1 MPQLT
6 VLLVR
11 SGETAADVK
20 AVSRDRGRLR
30 LHERV
35 DPTLTLQGYQQAQQ
49 VYAALITALC
59 DQTPIVSRRGDSDGD
74 GVIDPLRNL
83 ACFTAPLRA
92 CQSTALLL
100 SAAGMA
106 SQDKL
111 TWRYTTVE
119 AATSPS
125 AVPIITV
132 NGLCASQAEII
143 ECGGVDRVVNAG
155 LLHTAAA
162 PWNDARVKCPFMNVC
177 VNDMKHTAGD
187 MVKAY
192 KADRNANPPN
202 RVLEVQYLWLSP
214 QVNNSTD
221 SNTPTTQTVSN
232 NTTVNNPWSL
242 AELTPKVNVC
252 IDMLKVSKYL
262 TPPRKGN
269 LDCKLPSSEKTEST
283 SPDAMVVAA
292 ICDCVS
298 KARLVGCDT
307 VLFCLPGTAMQSML
321 QYVQGG
327 RGRSGS
333 AYQSGANTMTPCTV
347 VTLMANVSDGNAT
360 TTSSCDIDWSLVG
373 TFGLPQMVT
382 NAAAAVPLWP
392 GAVDCLV
399 PPPPDKDPASVP
411 ANQWSAFPPPEP
423 EVIPND
429 YPDLY
434 VVYKMQWEHPCVC
447 STIRMPNSHTFS
459 DCADHRL
466 ARPCRLHFLLSKPW
480 VPFRA
485 VAEAA
490 AAVVALHQHVLL
502 DEEREVVVVVVVARH
517 HRIEVM
523 VHRPVPVVV
532 VVAPPVLSPLDVV
545 RRGNLRRDQW
555 RLPLAKRMCCVPYP
569 YTLLLCAHE
578 WRVCNAYR

>member
-11 SGETAADVK
+11 SGETAADVNVDTD
-20 AVSRDRGRLR
+20 AVGRDRDRLR

-49 VYAALITALC
+49 VYTALITALC
-59 DQTPIVSRRGDSDGD
+59 DQTPIISRRGDSDGD

-119 AATSPS
+119 AASSPS

-132 NGLCASQAEII
+132 NDLCASQAEII
-143 ECGGVDRVVNAG
+143 KCGGVTRVVNAG

-214 QVNNSTD
+214 AENKSTD
-221 SNTPTTQTVSN
+221 TPTTENPVSSAS
-232 NTTVNNPWSL
+232 TTVNDPWSL

-252 IDMLKVSKYL
+252 IDMLKVNKYL

-269 LDCKLPSSEKTEST
+269 LDCKLPTSEDTAEHS
-283 SPDAMVVAA
+283 SPDAIVVAA

-321 QYVQGG
+321 QHVQGG
-327 RGRSGS
+327 GGTNQSS
-333 AYQSGANTMTPCTV
+333 ANSMTPCTV
-347 VTLMANVSDGNAT
+347 VTLMANVKDGTATT
-360 TTSSCDIDWSLVG
+360 TTSSDIDWSLVG
-373 TFGLPQMVT
+373 TFGLLQMVK
-382 NAAAAVPLWP
+382 NAVPAVPLWP

-434 VVYKMQWEHPCVC
+434 V
-447 STIRMPNSHTFS
+447 
-459 DCADHRL
+459 
-466 ARPCRLHFLLSKPW
+466 
-480 VPFRA
+480 
-485 VAEAA
+485 
-490 AAVVALHQHVLL
+490 
-502 DEEREVVVVVVVARH
+502 
-517 HRIEVM
+517 
-523 VHRPVPVVV
+523 
-532 VVAPPVLSPLDVV
+532 
-545 RRGNLRRDQW
+545 
-555 RLPLAKRMCCVPYP
+555 
-569 YTLLLCAHE
+569 
-578 WRVCNAYR
+578 